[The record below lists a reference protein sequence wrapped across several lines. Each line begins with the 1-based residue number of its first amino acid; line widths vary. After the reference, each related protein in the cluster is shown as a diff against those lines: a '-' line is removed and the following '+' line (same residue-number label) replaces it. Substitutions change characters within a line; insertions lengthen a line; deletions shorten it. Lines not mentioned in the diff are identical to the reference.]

1 MAINFPDSPATNDSF
16 TSGGKKWIFNGTVWS
31 LVTANSY
38 TIPTGEVTT
47 AKILD
52 ANVTA
57 AKLASGAAVT
67 NIGYTPAN
75 IAGPTF
81 TGTVVLP
88 STTSIGTVS
97 STEIGYVDGVTSA
110 IQTQLDSK
118 LTATTAPTSNKNA
131 IINGAMNV
139 WQRGTSVANG
149 GGKSY
154 SPDRWWCSRGGAV
167 GGMTVSRQT
176 STQTGFSYSA
186 RVQRDSGN
194 TSTQLIVFY
203 QDFETINSIRFA
215 GGNVSLSFYAKLGA
229 NYSSASSV
237 LGYTITYGTGTDQSY
252 YSGMTGQANAAGS
265 TVTLTSTFQRFTV
278 TAAIPSSA
286 TQISIGFF
294 YTPVGTASTN
304 DWFEITGVQL
314 EAGAVA
320 TPFEFE
326 DYGTTLTKCQRYYQK
341 AYNDTTYA
349 GNSGVAVGGFW
360 TYAYAAIPNGIIYY
374 SFLFPTRMRVT
385 PTVYIYS
392 YEGQQNRVHA
402 SGVGEMGAN
411 TAVPAQ
417 IGNASCAV
425 INNSGST
432 MPSGYLYLG
441 FYVASAE
448 L

>member
-1 MAINFPDSPATNDSF
+1 MSLEFPASPTIGDTYTVGARTWSW
-16 TSGGKKWIFNGTVWS
+16 SGTIWEITGTVAAAGS
-31 LVTANSY
+31 
-38 TIPTGEVTT
+38 IGTT
-47 AKILD
+47 ELADSAI
-52 ANVTA
+52 TA
-57 AKLASGAAVT
+57 AKIASGASVT

-118 LTATTAPTSNKNA
+118 LTATTATTSNKNA

-326 DYGTTLTKCQRYYQK
+326 DFGTTLAKCQRYYQRHV
-341 AYNDTTYA
+341 DPV
-349 GNSGVAVGGFW
+349 GNGVSNGG
-360 TYAYAAIPNGIIYY
+360 PVRM
-374 SFLFPTRMRVT
+374 LFPFHTQMR
-385 PTVYIYS
+385 
-392 YEGQQNRVHA
+392 
-402 SGVGEMGAN
+402 
-411 TAVPAQ
+411 AVPTTGISGTMYYYNGAGTTTGTTINASYNTINHAQ
-417 IGNASCAV
+417 IDFNATIGSLGQAV
-425 INNSGST
+425 IMYSIGGSQ
-432 MPSGYLYLG
+432 YLE
-441 FYVASAE
+441 FISE

>member
-1 MAINFPDSPATNDSF
+1 MPLSFPSSPTNGQTYVVGARTWTWNGSIWEFDSSAIG
-16 TSGGKKWIFNGTVWS
+16 SGSV
-31 LVTANSY
+31 
-38 TIPTGEVTT
+38 GESELIAGAVTT
-47 AKILD
+47 TKIANNAVTVAKIE
-52 ANVTA
+52 
-57 AKLASGAAVT
+57 T
-67 NIGYTPAN
+67 N
-75 IAGPTF
+75 PTF
-81 TGTVVLP
+81 TGTVTLP

-118 LTATTAPTSNKNA
+118 LTATTAVTSNRNA

-139 WQRGTSVANG
+139 WQRGTSVANS

-194 TSTQLIVFY
+194 TSTQGIYLY

-229 NYSSASSV
+229 NYSSASSI
-237 LGYTITYGTGTDQSY
+237 LNYTITYGTGTDQSF
-252 YSGMTGQANAAGS
+252 YSGMTGQADAAGS

-320 TPFEFE
+320 TPYEFE
-326 DYGTTLTKCQRYYQK
+326 DYGTTLQKCKRYYWRN
-341 AYNDTTYA
+341 AVY
-349 GNSGVAVGGFW
+349 GGGGVGGGGTIPIVVIAFPV
-360 TYAYAAIPNGIIYY
+360 TMRAIPTFTYISGGVTMNGLADETIT
-374 SFLFPTRMRVT
+374 SLWSGLPSRDTSTDGTELLFTKTGAAWTSGQGVT
-385 PTVYIYS
+385 VK
-392 YEGQQNRVHA
+392 NV
-402 SGVGEMGAN
+402 
-411 TAVPAQ
+411 
-417 IGNASCAV
+417 V
-425 INNSGST
+425 IE
-432 MPSGYLYLG
+432 
-441 FYVASAE
+441 ARAE

>member
-1 MAINFPDSPATNDSF
+1 MTISATTQGIKPGVC
-16 TSGGKKWIFNGTVWS
+16 TSTNRPVNPFDGQVIYMTDVDQTAVWDGSQWTV
-31 LVTANSY
+31 
-38 TIPTGEVTT
+38 
-47 AKILD
+47 
-52 ANVTA
+52 
-57 AKLASGAAVT
+57 LA
-67 NIGYTPAN
+67 P
-75 IAGPTF
+75 IAGNRN
-81 TGTVVLP
+81 
-88 STTSIGTVS
+88 
-97 STEIGYVDGVTSA
+97 GV
-110 IQTQLDSK
+110 
-118 LTATTAPTSNKNA
+118 
-131 IINGAMNV
+131 INGNMNV

-194 TSTQLIVFY
+194 TSTQGIYFY
-203 QDFETINSIRFA
+203 QDFETINSIRFS

-229 NYSSASSV
+229 NYSSASSI
-237 LGYTITYGTGTDQSY
+237 LNYTITYGTGTDQSF

-304 DWFEITGVQL
+304 DWFEITGIQL

-326 DYGTTLTKCQRYYQK
+326 DYGTTLLKCKRYYWRN
-341 AYNDTTYA
+341 AIYA
-349 GNSGVAVGGFW
+349 GGGVGGGG
-360 TYAYAAIPNGIIYY
+360 TIPIVSIQ
-374 SFLFPTRMRVT
+374 FPVTMRTT
-385 PTVYIYS
+385 PTFGYIS
-392 YEGQQNRVHA
+392 NGPTMNGLADE
-402 SGVGEMGAN
+402 
-411 TAVPAQ
+411 T
-417 IGNASCAV
+417 
-425 INNSGST
+425 IN
-432 MPSGYLYLG
+432 G
-441 FYVASAE
+441 FYSGLPSRDTSTDGTELLFTKTGAAWTSGQGITVKNVVIEARAE